1 MERGRMRDD
10 WGSSQAAQLRV
21 AASQEGAEAVITL
34 EGELDHSTAK
44 GFVACVLEVLDTK
57 PSVDDVLAPRPKS
70 VVVQARSLTFIDS
83 SGLMALMRARDAAT
97 AAGMAF
103 RIDQP
108 SLALRRIAEISGLG
122 DLLPAE

>member
-1 MERGRMRDD
+1 
-10 WGSSQAAQLRV
+10 LR
-21 AASQEGAEAVITL
+21 
-34 EGELDHSTAK
+34 GELDHSTAK
-44 GFVACVLEVLDTK
+44 GFVACDLEVLDTK

-97 AAGMAF
+97 AAGMVF

-108 SLALRRIAEISGLG
+108 SLALRRIAETSGLG